1 MGRDSDR
8 RLTSRMPEPDGTVR
22 SLTQEIYLQD
32 LVLAIYRVYLR
43 RMRDPGGRA
52 ILDLYLKSE
61 SERGRRIGDVLLRL
75 AAEPSPGWRGLFST
89 AGRAYGL
96 VTSFLGTRLMQ
107 RIVLSASR
115 RASRNACAAL
125 GADPRP
131 DLIYLASLRARNEG
145 DLRDA
150 MMQHLID
157 TRTKKV

>member
-1 MGRDSDR
+1 
-8 RLTSRMPEPDGTVR
+8 MPEPGGTIR

-32 LVLAIYRVYLR
+32 LVLSIYRVYAG
-43 RMRDPGGRA
+43 RMRDPAGRA
-52 ILDLYLKSE
+52 ILELYLTSE
-61 SERGRRIGDVLLRL
+61 MERRRRIGEFLLRL
-75 AAEPSPGWRGLFST
+75 GATPAPGPGSLFRA
-89 AGRAYGL
+89 AGRAYGFL
-96 VTSFLGTRLMQ
+96 TSILGTRLME

-157 TRTKKV
+157 TRPKRA

>member
-1 MGRDSDR
+1 
-8 RLTSRMPEPDGTVR
+8 MPEPAGTVR
-22 SLTQEIYLQD
+22 SLMQEIYLQD
-32 LVLAIYRVYLR
+32 LVRSIYGVYLAR
-43 RMRDPGGRA
+43 LRDPGGRA

-61 SERGRRIGDVLLRL
+61 SERHRRIGDVLLRL
-75 AAEPSPGWRGLFST
+75 AAAPSPRVRSLFSA

-96 VTSFLGTRLMQ
+96 VTSLLGTRLMQ

-157 TRTKKV
+157 TRARKS